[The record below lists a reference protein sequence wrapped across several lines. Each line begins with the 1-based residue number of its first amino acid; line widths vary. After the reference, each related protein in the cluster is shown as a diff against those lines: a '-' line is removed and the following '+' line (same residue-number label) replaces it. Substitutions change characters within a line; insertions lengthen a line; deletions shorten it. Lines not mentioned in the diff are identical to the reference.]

1 MEHYLNF
8 NLVGE
13 PHRFH
18 VSLPWNNLYAVNFN
32 AVDAHLKSVVPE
44 AMHDRTRKLK
54 PSEHTPELESIDFHH
69 WLRQAQTNRDTTLNP
84 YQQEL
89 TKLVGGQVHHAGL
102 TQDGYP
108 YLIVKQSAVDG
119 ITASDGTGAAP
130 RARSGGGDR
139 RCAARGCAGSA
150 PRRKDSGGWRDHAGG
165 FDRG

>member
-13 PHRFH
+13 PQRFH
-18 VSLPWNNLYAVNFN
+18 VSLPWSNLHTVNFN

-44 AMHDRTRKLK
+44 AMYDRTRKLK

-69 WLRQAQTNRDTTLNP
+69 WLRQAQTNRDTAMNP

-89 TKLVGGQVHHAGL
+89 TKLVGGQVHYAGL

-108 YLIVKQSAVDG
+108 YLIVKQSDAEMFFYVIAQANPEG
-119 ITASDGTGAAP
+119 TSIGFLHITERTGTVT
-130 RARSGGGDR
+130 
-139 RCAARGCAGSA
+139 
-150 PRRKDSGGWRDHAGG
+150 
-165 FDRG
+165 

>member
-18 VSLPWNNLYAVNFN
+18 VSLPWSNLHTVNFN

-44 AMHDRTRKLK
+44 VIYERTRKLK
-54 PSEHTPELESIDFHH
+54 PSDHTPEPESIDFHN
-69 WLRQAQTNRDTTLNP
+69 WLRQAQTKQDIVMNP

-89 TKLVGGQVHHAGL
+89 AKLIGGQVHQAGL

-108 YLIVKQSAVDG
+108 YLIIKQPDTEAFFYVIAQANPEG
-119 ITASDGTGAAP
+119 TNVGFLHITERTGNII
-130 RARSGGGDR
+130 
-139 RCAARGCAGSA
+139 
-150 PRRKDSGGWRDHAGG
+150 
-165 FDRG
+165 